1 MTENEYKPINDK
13 SRLKLQ
19 GNLYIDIDSN
29 YIENIVT
36 HLENNNIK
44 KPYNVLDAGC
54 GFGYMT
60 KKVFGND
67 DRFNVVGI
75 DKSKKVIEKAKS
87 NYNADN
93 ITYKSIDINNINNLY
108 NEHFHIVYSTFM
120 LHHLPNAN
128 EVISKLWNTMSNKAG
143 VIYVRS
149 VEDDLRCRYPEI
161 ENLNMLVESSNDV
174 FNIDRKQGRKL
185 YSYMSELNPRPSE
198 IEIDFHEHNTSN
210 MSLEEQKIHFDVFYS
225 YRINPFKRQ
234 YNKPNSTK
242 EDKKEYEKM
251 KKCLQ
256 YCRREFETN
265 PNLLDILFIPICVAY
280 K

>member
-1 MTENEYKPINDK
+1 MTKNEYKPINDK

-19 GNLYIDIDSN
+19 GNLYIDVDSN
-29 YIENIVT
+29 YIKNIVNY
-36 HLENNNIK
+36 LEDNNIK

-75 DKSKKVIEKAKS
+75 DKSKKVIEEAKS
-87 NYNADN
+87 KYNADN

-120 LHHLPNAN
+120 LHHLPNAK
-128 EVISKLWNTMSNKAG
+128 EVISKLWDTMSNKAG
-143 VIYVRS
+143 GVYVRS

-161 ENLNMLVESSNDV
+161 ENLNMLVESSNEV

-185 YSYMSELNPRPSE
+185 YSYMNELNPRPNE
-198 IEIDFHEHNTSN
+198 IEIDFHEHNTSS

-265 PNLLDILFIPICVAY
+265 PNLSDVLFIPICVAY